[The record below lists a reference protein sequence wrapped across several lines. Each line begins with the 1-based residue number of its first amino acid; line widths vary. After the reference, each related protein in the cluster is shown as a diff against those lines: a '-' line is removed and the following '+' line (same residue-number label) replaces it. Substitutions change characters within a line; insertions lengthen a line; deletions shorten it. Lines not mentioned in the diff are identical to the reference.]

1 MAVRKFTALVTY
13 RLEIT
18 LDDPLP
24 DWYTSARFR
33 QEWPKGIK
41 SIARKEL
48 MSYVREH
55 AVGLRSSNGAV
66 CISRA
71 TKGTVTKIEEVE

>member
-13 RLEIT
+13 RLEIAI
-18 LDDPLP
+18 DDPLP

-33 QEWPKGIK
+33 QDWPKGIK

-48 MSYVREH
+48 MSYMREH
-55 AVGLRSSNGAV
+55 STGLRSSNGAV
-66 CISRA
+66 AISRV
-71 TKGTVTKIEEVE
+71 TKGTLTKIEEVE